1 MRNETTP
8 ADKLRKSE
16 AVFPMDLVTV
26 FKDLRTSNVEVRQ
39 LPKDSVT
46 QKTCPCGK
54 PAKKKFCCSACRQ
67 AAYRTSPAHVDNLK
81 RLRNARAARK
91 ADHYRRKHQYQAIS
105 TVRGY
110 GGPIPSGV
118 PRIGDLNLNNYTKE
132 TMRTEAIQPAS

>member
-1 MRNETTP
+1 MRNKTTP

-54 PAKKKFCCSACRQ
+54 PAKKKFCCSAC
-67 AAYRTSPAHVDNLK
+67 VDNLK

-132 TMRTEAIQPAS
+132 TMSTEAIQPAS